1 MSEEAVKQPSIEAVG
16 RGAENRERIIAAAD
30 RLFYEKGFQA
40 TSFSDIA
47 EAAGVPK
54 GNFYYYFK
62 SKDALLEGVID
73 WRLQCLKKLLDGLNR
88 EYDDRRAR
96 LMALLQGLCAGEDDI
111 VRYGCPMGTLS
122 AELCKSGHELKERA
136 QALLEMIRE
145 WIAAQLHAM
154 GRNDARELAREI
166 LTRSQGVTLLAH
178 AYGDHRLL
186 VEEMARVRQWVAA
199 VLDGRPH

>member
-1 MSEEAVKQPSIEAVG
+1 MTPQTGSQVSSESAG
-16 RGAENRERIIAAAD
+16 RGAEIRERIVAAAD
-30 RLFYEKGFQA
+30 RLFYERGFQA

-62 SKDALLEGVID
+62 TKDALLEGVID
-73 WRLQCLKKLLDGLNR
+73 WRRQCLRSLLDNLNR
-88 EYDDRRAR
+88 SYDDARER

-122 AELCKSGHELKERA
+122 AELCKSGHPLRERA

-145 WIAAQLHAM
+145 WIATQLLAI
-154 GRNDARELAREI
+154 GRADAPEFAREI

-178 AYGDHRLL
+178 AYGDHHLL
-186 VEEMARVRQWVAA
+186 VEEMARVRQWVDA
-199 VLDGRPH
+199 VLDGRSL

>member
-1 MSEEAVKQPSIEAVG
+1 MTPQTGSQVSSESAG
-16 RGAENRERIIAAAD
+16 RGAEIRERIVAAAD
-30 RLFYEKGFQA
+30 RLFYERGFQA

-62 SKDALLEGVID
+62 TKDALLEGVID
-73 WRLQCLKKLLDGLNR
+73 WRRQCLRSLLDNLNR
-88 EYDDRRAR
+88 SYDDARER

-122 AELCKSGHELKERA
+122 AELCKSGHPLRERA

-145 WIAAQLHAM
+145 WIATQLLAI
-154 GRNDARELAREI
+154 GRADAPEFAREI

-178 AYGDHRLL
+178 AYGDHQLL
-186 VEEMARVRQWVAA
+186 VEEMARVRQWVDA
-199 VLDGRPH
+199 VLDGRSL

>member
-1 MSEEAVKQPSIEAVG
+1 MSEEVVKQPSAEAVG
-16 RGAENRERIIAAAD
+16 RGAENRERIVAAAD

-73 WRLQCLKKLLDGLNR
+73 WRRQCLKRLLDGLNR
-88 EYDDRRAR
+88 EYDDPRAR

-145 WIAAQLHAM
+145 WIAAQLHAI
-154 GRNDARELAREI
+154 GRDDAPELAREI

-178 AYGDHRLL
+178 AYGDHGLL

>member
-1 MSEEAVKQPSIEAVG
+1 MAEQAAKSLSAEAGG
-16 RGAENRERIIAAAD
+16 RGAENRERIVAAAD

-62 SKDALLEGVID
+62 TKDALLEGVID
-73 WRLQCLKKLLDGLNR
+73 WRRQCLKKLLETLNQSH
-88 EYDDRRAR
+88 DDPRAR

-122 AELCKSGHELKERA
+122 AELCKSGHEMKERA
-136 QALLEMIRE
+136 QSLLEVIRE
-145 WIAAQLHAM
+145 WIAAQLQAI
-154 GRNDARELAREI
+154 GRDDAPELAREI

-178 AYGDHRLL
+178 AYGDHALL
-186 VEEMARVRQWVAA
+186 VEEMARVRHWVDA

>member
-1 MSEEAVKQPSIEAVG
+1 MGGQAARDVSVETSS
-16 RGAENRERIIAAAD
+16 RGAENRERIVAAAD
-30 RLFYEKGFQA
+30 RLFYERGFQA

-62 SKDALLEGVID
+62 TKDALLEGVID
-73 WRLQCLKKLLDGLNR
+73 WRRQCLKLLLDNLNR
-88 EYDDRRAR
+88 THDDPRQR

-122 AELCKSGHELKERA
+122 AELCKSGHVLKERA

-145 WIAAQLHAM
+145 WIATQLQGI
-154 GRNDARELAREI
+154 GREDAPELAREI

-186 VEEMARVRQWVAA
+186 VEEMARVRHWVDA
-199 VLDGRPH
+199 VLDGRSH